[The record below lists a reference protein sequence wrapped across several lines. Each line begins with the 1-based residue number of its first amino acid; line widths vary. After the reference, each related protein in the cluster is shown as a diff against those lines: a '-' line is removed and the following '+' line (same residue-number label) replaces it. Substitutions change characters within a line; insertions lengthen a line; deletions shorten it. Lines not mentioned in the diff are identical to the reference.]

1 MTPAAWSLSLGL
13 SLLGHKVG
21 TMTANFPGWSGGPGV
36 IACRL
41 SGGAKCLINGV
52 TNIVTRRDR
61 APATWRAP
69 CCTAFCEAGA
79 VHLSASAEQL
89 GDPPKVTQLVTE
101 PTGAQVPGYP
111 DPEATWYLYS
121 PKLCN
126 SELCAPIFHSRSP
139 STLHPDPNRHLPLLQ
154 QLGLRV
160 LGPVTEKGQW

>member
-21 TMTANFPGWSGGPGV
+21 IMTANFPGWSGGPGV

-61 APATWRAP
+61 APATRRAP

-160 LGPVTEKGQW
+160 LGPATEKGHW

>member
-1 MTPAAWSLSLGL
+1 M
-13 SLLGHKVG
+13 HVG
-21 TMTANFPGWSGGPGV
+21 CPGV
-36 IACRL
+36 L
-41 SGGAKCLINGV
+41 AKCLINRV

-61 APATWRAP
+61 APATRRAP

-101 PTGAQVPGYP
+101 PTGARVPGYP

-160 LGPVTEKGQW
+160 LGPATEKGQW